1 MEELIQDVR
10 NTIGH
15 NITKID
21 PKTRTCEYIC
31 ATCGSAAHTCISKI
45 RDSARCNSCKLRPI
59 KVSVTEVEERIAAC
73 GFILDTSVPYTTTKT
88 LNMLCRTCSEKCVM
102 KLSDVE
108 RMKRPKS
115 CRCPRIP
122 KHLRQ
127 YQNIE

>member
-1 MEELIQDVR
+1 MEELIKDVR
-10 NTIGH
+10 DTVGH

-21 PKTRTCEYIC
+21 PVTHKCEYIC
-31 ATCGSAAHTCISKI
+31 GTCGSIAHTNVYKI
-45 RDSARCNSCKLRPI
+45 RDSSRCNSCKLRPI
-59 KVSVTEVEERIAAC
+59 KVSLADVEVRISAR
-73 GFILDTSVPYTTTKT
+73 GFTLDTSIPYTTTKT
-88 LNMLCRTCSEKCVM
+88 LNMLCKTCSEKCVM

-127 YQNIE
+127 YQNIV